1 MWLDKYRER
10 YPELT
15 IIEDKN
21 MQEVHKGLYYNSI
34 IFLNPQQNDVEMRCT
49 LAEEIGHHHLTV
61 GNIIK
66 QETVND

>member
-21 MQEVHKGLYYNSI
+21 MQ
-34 IFLNPQQNDVEMRCT
+34 
-49 LAEEIGHHHLTV
+49 
-61 GNIIK
+61 
-66 QETVND
+66 

>member
-21 MQEVHKGLYYNSI
+21 MQE
-34 IFLNPQQNDVEMRCT
+34 
-49 LAEEIGHHHLTV
+49 
-61 GNIIK
+61 
-66 QETVND
+66 

>member
-21 MQEVHKGLYYNSI
+21 MQEV
-34 IFLNPQQNDVEMRCT
+34 
-49 LAEEIGHHHLTV
+49 
-61 GNIIK
+61 
-66 QETVND
+66 